1 MEETERIQTT
11 ETTTATGGLSG
22 EYSVSGTPKAIL
34 RIRLSIDGC
43 IGAFRL
49 TSSVSFLIDSCIDFV
64 QVIM

>member
-1 MEETERIQTT
+1 MEETERMQTT
-11 ETTTATGGLSG
+11 ETTTAAGG
-22 EYSVSGTPKAIL
+22 EYSAAGGPKAIL

-64 QVIM
+64 Q